1 VPFSAITQAPFLLQP
16 GASIFAKVI
25 ATNDI
30 GDSPIS
36 EAGNGAVFVWKYVP
50 DAPVLLSRDP
60 ITTTTTQVGLLW
72 SRGTSDGG

>member
-1 VPFSAITQAPFLLQP
+1 MLKP

-60 ITTTTTQVGLLW
+60 ITTTTT
-72 SRGTSDGG
+72 

>member
-1 VPFSAITQAPFLLQP
+1 M
-16 GASIFAKVI
+16 I

-72 SRGTSDGG
+72 SRGTSDGGSPILDYRIWYDQGIG